1 MMETITIKVNT
12 KSSKAKIL
20 LSLINDMAKDGD
32 LQIQK
37 LNTYD
42 EVKRGIRE
50 IKQGKVKP
58 INELFE

>member
-1 MMETITIKVNT
+1 METITIKVNT